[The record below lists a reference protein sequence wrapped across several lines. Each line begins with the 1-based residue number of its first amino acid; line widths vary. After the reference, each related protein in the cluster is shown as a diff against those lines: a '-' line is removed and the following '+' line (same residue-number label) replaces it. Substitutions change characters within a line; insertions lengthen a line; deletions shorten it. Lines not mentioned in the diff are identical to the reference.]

1 MLFGVNRLNMVAVA
15 MPNDLKIYC
24 PFDDLVCEQ
33 FTNDFDASYVK
44 ALAGKLCS
52 VCSRYVGRANGTK

>member
-1 MLFGVNRLNMVAVA
+1 MKS
-15 MPNDLKIYC
+15 DLKIYC

-52 VCSRYVGRANGTK
+52 VCPRSVVKSAV